1 MRGEIKLGNIRINVW
16 REILGVALVVLL
28 LVALYMVAGSAG
40 ALQGYKKQLLV
51 SATVLVLGRHFFCR
65 KWLYSGSMLL
75 LAVGAA
81 AVIMVRSLSGAIV
94 AWGGMCATVMWLLM
108 LGALLMIVANAFGR
122 TYRLVCSAVLLGGYG
137 LLCALF
143 VSYYLAEGTYLGTEA
158 VLALMQTNAGESLEY
173 VAGHMG
179 LALVLLLLIGL
190 FALAG
195 LAIAMACY
203 GGLVQLRRGAK
214 VALAVY
220 VASCVLLVGLNYKTR
235 VIGDVVIYVSNYVT
249 LPFIMAGQKQA
260 EYDAFL
266 ALKAERA
273 AALSNIE
280 LAASGDPG
288 VYVLVIGESQS
299 ATHMGA
305 YGYGRDTTPWLSSM
319 VASGEALLFK
329 NAFSCHTHTVQVLS
343 YALTEKNQYNDRE
356 LKDSLSIVDM
366 AKAAGFKTIWLSN
379 QVHYGTFDTPTS
391 VIADAADEQVFLNQ
405 NIGGTVDTDVLDG
418 ALVDE
423 LARVNVT
430 DRTLIIVHLMGC
442 HSGYVMRYPSDSV
455 AFSSKSQVD
464 YYDNA
469 MRYNDYVVG
478 ELYREA
484 QRLPGFKGLIYF
496 ADHGDDADNGLS
508 HNSANFTPAMAKI
521 PLYMLLAPSFKEEH
535 SDRYQALTVATNEI
549 FTNDLIYNTMLS
561 IMGIRPAA
569 NYEPANDPLV
579 PTYDGDINRFKTL
592 YGKINI
598 ADIIGK

>member
-1 MRGEIKLGNIRINVW
+1 MRGDIKLGNIRINVW

-40 ALQGYKKQLLV
+40 TLQGYKKRLLL
-51 SATVLVLGRHFFCR
+51 SATVLVLGRHFFRR

-75 LAVGAA
+75 LAVGAV

-94 AWGGMCATVMWLLM
+94 AWGGMCATVVWLLM
-108 LGALLMIVANAFGR
+108 LGALLLIVANAFGR
-122 TYRLVCSAVLLGGYG
+122 TYRFVCSAVLLGGYG

-179 LALVLLLLIGL
+179 LALVMLLLIGGIVI
-190 FALAG
+190 AG
-195 LAIAMACY
+195 LAIGMKCY
-203 GGLVQLRRGAK
+203 GGIVQLQRSTK
-214 VALAVY
+214 VALTIY
-220 VASCVLLVGLNYKTR
+220 VAICALLLVRGA
-235 VIGDVVIYVSNYVT
+235 SNYIT
-249 LPFIMAGQKQA
+249 APLIMAEQKQA
-260 EYDAFL
+260 EYNAFL
-266 ALKAERA
+266 ALKEERA

-280 LAASGDPG
+280 LASSGDPG

-305 YGYGRDTTPWLSSM
+305 YGYGRDTTPWLNSM

-356 LKDSLSIVDM
+356 LKASLSIVDM

-405 NIGGTVDTDVLDG
+405 NIGATVDTDVLDG
-418 ALVDE
+418 ALVEE

-442 HSGYVMRYPSDSV
+442 HSGYVMRYPSEAATFTSR
-455 AFSSKSQVD
+455 SQVD

-496 ADHGDDADNGLS
+496 ADHGDDADSELG
-508 HNSANFTPAMAKI
+508 HNSAKFTPPMAKI
-521 PLYMLLAPSFKEEH
+521 PLYMLLAPSFKAEH